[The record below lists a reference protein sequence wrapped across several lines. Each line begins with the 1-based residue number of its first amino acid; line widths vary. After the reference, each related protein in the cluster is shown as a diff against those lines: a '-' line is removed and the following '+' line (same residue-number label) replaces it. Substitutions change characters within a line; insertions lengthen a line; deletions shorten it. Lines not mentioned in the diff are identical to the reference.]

1 MAILNLCRV
10 LVLQNDFGK
19 IEFVPNGVLGGYCR
33 GTGMVRKYSKDTA
46 EEMEIG
52 HV

>member
-19 IEFVPNGVLGGYCR
+19 MEFVPDGVLGGYCQ
-33 GTGMVRKYSKDTA
+33 G
-46 EEMEIG
+46 EEEWSCMIDHG
-52 HV
+52 CLWQA